1 MSKFCWYTTT
11 PHLQRLDQ
19 VMRTQM
25 LLFAWELGPDMK
37 IAEGNWKTKRR
48 KKKKIIF
55 SLKTIFLR
63 QLHSTAWL
71 SVQELGQ
78 AQGRLRAEAG
88 ALCCRLDVI
97 EGAAQPKE
105 RELKCVIG

>member
-48 KKKKIIF
+48 KKKRLF
-55 SLKTIFLR
+55 FL
-63 QLHSTAWL
+63 
-71 SVQELGQ
+71 
-78 AQGRLRAEAG
+78 
-88 ALCCRLDVI
+88 
-97 EGAAQPKE
+97 
-105 RELKCVIG
+105 